1 MRLARL
7 TALAILTLAVLAAPI
22 AAEAQPTGKV
32 YRIGWL
38 SQGAFPAAL
47 VDRSDL
53 CIKGFVDGLRELGY
67 REGPNLLIEPRTAEG
82 RPERLPE
89 LAAELVR
96 LGVDAI
102 VTVGNRAARAARQ
115 ATASVPIVM
124 AGSVSPVDT
133 GLVTSLA
140 RPGGNLTGM
149 TISFDFDMD
158 SKRLQLF
165 KEAVPRISRVG
176 VIHATP
182 ATPKYVGQSFSVY
195 FKDLVAAAQSLQ
207 VTLIPL
213 VADGPDQ
220 LPAEVSAALAL
231 KHVDALFVDETP
243 LNFRLSREIGEQAAK
258 HRVPWMGGLPPALR
272 RGGGLARVWA
282 EHGRSVPARRCSCR
296 PNLQGREAG
305 RPPYRGAH
313 HARADCQPQNGE
325 GARADNPAGGSTA
338 GDRGYPVS
346 GEGKPLRSG

>member
-7 TALAILTLAVLAAPI
+7 TALAILTLALLAAPI

-102 VTVGNRAARAARQ
+102 VTVGNRAARAAKQ

-182 ATPKYVGQSFSVY
+182 ATPKYVGQPFSVY

-220 LPAEVSAALAL
+220 LPAEVSAALAR

-258 HRVPWMGGLPPALR
+258 HRVPWMGGLPLFA
-272 RGGGLARVWA
+272 
-282 EHGRSVPARRCSCR
+282 
-296 PNLQGREAG
+296 EAG
-305 RPPYRGAH
+305 ALLVYGPNTADQCRRAATHVGRIFKGAKPGDLPIEGPTTLELTVNLKT
-313 HARADCQPQNGE
+313 AKALGLTIPQAVLQQATE
-325 GARADNPAGGSTA
+325 VIR
-338 GDRGYPVS
+338 
-346 GEGKPLRSG
+346 

>member
-258 HRVPWMGGLPPALR
+258 HRVPWMGGLPLFA
-272 RGGGLARVWA
+272 
-282 EHGRSVPARRCSCR
+282 
-296 PNLQGREAG
+296 EAG
-305 RPPYRGAH
+305 ALLVYGPNTADQCRRAATHVGRIFKGAKPGDLPIEGPTTLELTVNLKT
-313 HARADCQPQNGE
+313 AKALGLTIPQAVLQQATE
-325 GARADNPAGGSTA
+325 VIR
-338 GDRGYPVS
+338 
-346 GEGKPLRSG
+346 